1 MDFTLYNEKKASLQ
15 SCYSSTLALLKNLK
29 LKKAYSRL
37 QDDAE
42 RLEDERFN
50 LVVIGEFSRGKS
62 TFVNAMLGKNILPSS
77 KEPTTNIISKIV
89 YGDVPQYKLFYKDG
103 KSQVISEEE
112 FNLIKAQSEH
122 KQENFVKLKNII
134 SKLRHE
140 PTQIDFSN
148 VSYAGI
154 SYPLSFCKN
163 QVDVID
169 TPGTNDLN
177 VGRLEITYNYLRQ
190 ADAAILM
197 MSATQPLT
205 MSEKTFLVEQVIG
218 NNIRDIFIV
227 VTYRDEVIG
236 EEERVIKH
244 ILDNLADVQDFS
256 QRIFIVNGRGAWL
269 YRQMENGGKL
279 TAKQMLTC
287 PASLEETGIVEFEE
301 ALGHYLSEEKGN
313 AKLKKYAARCNQ
325 ALKDAERDIRIKREG
340 LSHSLDDLQERLF
353 VERPKYH
360 KTMREVE
367 RITSFLEAQLL
378 GKQTELEQMA
388 EHTANRIKQAAVD
401 VINKYNGD
409 IDALES
415 DEIKFM
421 VESAVSPIQKQFLND
436 INKAQKEIIA
446 TEISDAGEKLRKIW
460 QDMDFDADALP
471 ITSNL
476 AGVENIQTSGKEKR
490 KKDDDSLGIAFGSY
504 LVGSFLFG
512 GPVGLLAGVA
522 GWFLSGG
529 GNPFENRRS
538 KIAEQV
544 RSQYTKNLKGFSKQ
558 IGEQYKEGVHR
569 ICLDMRND
577 VNERIEEMYEQ
588 LQTLINQKEQ
598 RQQDVDAV
606 RAQLDKQEHEIDALR
621 CKLKEVLR

>member
-1 MDFTLYNEKKASLQ
+1 MDFTLYNEKKAALQ
-15 SCYSSTLALLKNLK
+15 GCYSSTLTLLKDLK

-37 QDDAE
+37 QEDAE
-42 RLEDERFN
+42 HLEDERFN
-50 LVVIGEFSRGKS
+50 MVVIGEFSRGKS

-134 SKLRHE
+134 SKLKHE

-148 VSYAGI
+148 VSYAEI

-205 MSEKTFLVEQVIG
+205 MSEKTFLLEQVIG

-287 PASLEETGIVEFEE
+287 PASLEETGILEFEE
-301 ALGHYLSEEKGN
+301 ALGVFLSEEKGN
-313 AKLKKYAARCNQ
+313 AKLKKYVSRCNM
-325 ALKDAERDIRIKREG
+325 ALKDAERDVRIKKEG

-353 VERPKYH
+353 VERPKYN
-360 KTMREVE
+360 KTIREAE
-367 RITSFLEAQLL
+367 RITTYLEAQLL

-388 EHTANRIKQAAVD
+388 EHVASRMKQAAVAA
-401 VINKYNGD
+401 INQYNGD
-409 IDALES
+409 VDALES
-415 DEIKFM
+415 DEVKFI

-436 INKAQKEIIA
+436 INKAQKDIVASEVA
-446 TEISDAGEKLRKIW
+446 VAANKLRKIW
-460 QDMDFDADALP
+460 QDMNFDADALP
-471 ITSNL
+471 ITSSL
-476 AGVENIQTSGKEKR
+476 AKLDDIATSGKNKN
-490 KKDDDSLGIAFGSY
+490 KKTENSLGVAVGSY
-504 LVGSFLFG
+504 LVAGLLFG
-512 GPVGLLAGVA
+512 GPVGLIAAAA

-529 GNPFENRRS
+529 GNPFENRKS
-538 KIAEQV
+538 KITEQV
-544 RSQYTKNLKGFSKQ
+544 RRQYEKNLKGFGAK
-558 IGEQYKEGVHR
+558 IGEQYKDSVHR
-569 ICLDMRND
+569 ICLEMRNE
-577 VNERIEEMYEQ
+577 VNDRIEEMHDQ
-588 LQTLINQKEQ
+588 LQELIEQKEQ
-598 RQQDVDAV
+598 RQQDIDEV
-606 RAQLDKQEHEIDALR
+606 RAQLDKQEHEIDVLR

>member
-1 MDFTLYNEKKASLQ
+1 MDFTLYNAKKVSLQ
-15 SCYSSTLALLKNLK
+15 GCYSSTLALLKDLN

-37 QDDAE
+37 QEDAE

-122 KQENFVKLKNII
+122 KQENFAKLKNII
-134 SKLRHE
+134 KKLRHE

-148 VSYAGI
+148 VSYAEI

-205 MSEKTFLVEQVIG
+205 MSEKSFLVEQVIG

-279 TAKQMLTC
+279 TAKQMLSC
-287 PASLEETGIVEFEE
+287 PASLAETGILDFEE
-301 ALGHYLSEEKGN
+301 ALGVFLGGEKGN

-325 ALKDAERDIRIKREG
+325 ALKDAERDVLMKKEG

-360 KTMREVE
+360 KTMREAE
-367 RITSFLEAQLL
+367 RITAYLEAQLL
-378 GKQTELEQMA
+378 GKQIELEQLA
-388 EHTANRIKQAAVD
+388 EHAASKIKQAALDAV
-401 VINKYNGD
+401 NEYEGD
-409 IDALES
+409 IDSLES
-415 DEIKFM
+415 DEIKFI

-436 INKAQKEIIA
+436 INKAQKDIVASEVA
-446 TEISDAGEKLRKIW
+446 VAADKLRKIW
-460 QDMDFDADALP
+460 QDMNFDADALP
-471 ITSNL
+471 ITSSL
-476 AGVENIQTSGKEKR
+476 AKLDDIATSGKNKN
-490 KKDDDSLGIAFGSY
+490 KKTENSLGVAVGSY
-504 LVGSFLFG
+504 LVAGLLFG
-512 GPVGLLAGVA
+512 GPVGLLAAAA

-529 GNPFENRRS
+529 GNPFEDRKS
-538 KIAEQV
+538 KIAGQV
-544 RSQYTKNLKGFSKQ
+544 RSQYEKSLKGFGTK
-558 IGEQYKEGVHR
+558 IGEQYKNSAQR
-569 ICLDMRND
+569 ICLEMRNE
-577 VNERIEEMYEQ
+577 VNERIDEMHDQ
-588 LQTLINQKEQ
+588 LQELIEQKKQ

-606 RAQLDKQEHEIDALR
+606 RLRLEKQEHDIDVLR
-621 CKLKEVLR
+621 CKLKEVLK

>member
-15 SCYSSTLALLKNLK
+15 GCCSSTLALLKDLK

-37 QDDAE
+37 QEDAV

-89 YGDVPQYKLFYKDG
+89 YGDVPQYKLFFKDG

-122 KQENFVKLKNII
+122 KQENFAKLKNII
-134 SKLRHE
+134 KKLRHE

-148 VSYAGI
+148 VSYAEI

-218 NNIRDIFIV
+218 NNIKDIFIV
-227 VTYRDEVIG
+227 VTYKDEVVG

-256 QRIFIVNGRGAWL
+256 ERIFIVNGRGAWL

-287 PASLEETGIVEFEE
+287 PASLEETGILDFEE
-301 ALGHYLSEEKGN
+301 ALGVFLGEEKGN

-325 ALKDAERDIRIKREG
+325 ALKDAERDVLMKKEG
-340 LSHSLDDLQERLF
+340 LSHSLDDLQESLF

-360 KTMREVE
+360 KTMREAE
-367 RITSFLEAQLL
+367 RITAYLEAQLL
-378 GKQTELEQMA
+378 GKQIELEQLA
-388 EHTANRIKQAAVD
+388 EHAASKIKQAALDAV
-401 VINKYNGD
+401 NQYEGD
-409 IDALES
+409 IDSLES
-415 DEIKFM
+415 DEVKFI

-436 INKAQKEIIA
+436 INEAQKDIIA
-446 TEISDAGEKLRKIW
+446 SEVAVAADKLRKIW
-460 QDMDFDADALP
+460 QDMNFDADALP
-471 ITSNL
+471 ITSSL
-476 AGVENIQTSGKEKR
+476 AKLDDIATSGKNKN
-490 KKDDDSLGIAFGSY
+490 KKTENSFGVAVGSY
-504 LVGSFLFG
+504 LVAGLLFG
-512 GPVGLLAGVA
+512 GSVGLLAAAV
-522 GWFLSGG
+522 GWFFSGG
-529 GNPFENRRS
+529 GNPFEDRKS
-538 KIAEQV
+538 KIAGQV
-544 RSQYTKNLKGFSKQ
+544 RSQYEKSLKGFGTK
-558 IGEQYKEGVHR
+558 IGEQYKNSAQR
-569 ICLDMRND
+569 ICLEMRNE
-577 VNERIEEMYEQ
+577 VNERIEEMHDQ
-588 LQTLINQKEQ
+588 LQELIEQKKQ

-606 RAQLDKQEHEIDALR
+606 RLRLEKQEHDIDVLR
-621 CKLKEVLR
+621 CKLKEVLK

>member
-1 MDFTLYNEKKASLQ
+1 MDFTLYNEKKAALQ
-15 SCYSSTLALLKNLK
+15 GCYSSTLTLLKQLN

-37 QDDAE
+37 QEDAE

-134 SKLRHE
+134 SKLKHE
-140 PTQIDFSN
+140 PTQVDFSN
-148 VSYAGI
+148 VSYAEI

-177 VGRLEITYNYLRQ
+177 VGRLEIAYNYLRQ

-218 NNIRDIFIV
+218 NNIKDIFVV
-227 VTYRDEVIG
+227 VTYKDEVIG

-287 PASLEETGIVEFEE
+287 PASLEETGILEFEE
-301 ALGHYLSEEKGN
+301 ALGVFLSEEKGN

-325 ALKDAERDIRIKREG
+325 VLKDAERDVRIKKEG

-353 VERPKYH
+353 VERPKYN
-360 KTMREVE
+360 KTIREAK
-367 RITSFLEAQLL
+367 RITTYLEAQLL
-378 GKQTELEQMA
+378 GKQMELEQMA
-388 EHTANRIKQAAVD
+388 EHAANKMKKAAVD
-401 VINKYNGD
+401 VINEYNGD
-409 IDALES
+409 IDALDG
-415 DEIKFM
+415 DEVKFM
-421 VESAVSPIQKQFLND
+421 VESAVSPVQKQFISD
-436 INKAQKEIIA
+436 INKAQQEIV
-446 TEISDAGEKLRKIW
+446 TSDVAVAAEKLRKIW
-460 QDMDFDADALP
+460 QDMNFDADALP
-471 ITSNL
+471 ITSSL
-476 AGVENIQTSGKEKR
+476 AKLDDIATSGKNKN
-490 KKDDDSLGIAFGSY
+490 KKTENSLGVAVGSY
-504 LVGSFLFG
+504 LVAGLLFG
-512 GPVGLLAGVA
+512 GPVGLLAAAA

-529 GNPFENRRS
+529 GNPFEDRKS
-538 KIAEQV
+538 KIAGQV
-544 RSQYTKNLKGFSKQ
+544 RSQYEKSLKGFGTK
-558 IGEQYKEGVHR
+558 IGEQYKNSAQR
-569 ICLDMRND
+569 ICLEMRNE
-577 VNERIEEMYEQ
+577 VNERIDEMHDQ
-588 LQTLINQKEQ
+588 LQELIEQKKQ

-606 RAQLDKQEHEIDALR
+606 RLRLEKQEHDIDVLR
-621 CKLKEVLR
+621 CKLKEVLK

>member
-1 MDFTLYNEKKASLQ
+1 MDFTLYNAKKVSLQ
-15 SCYSSTLALLKNLK
+15 GCYSSTLALLKDLK

-37 QDDAE
+37 QEDAE

-50 LVVIGEFSRGKS
+50 MVVIGEFSRGMA

-134 SKLRHE
+134 SKLKHE
-140 PTQIDFSN
+140 PTQVDFSN
-148 VSYAGI
+148 VSYAEI

-205 MSEKTFLVEQVIG
+205 MSEKSFLVEQVIG

-256 QRIFIVNGRGAWL
+256 ERIFIVNGRGAWL

-287 PASLEETGIVEFEE
+287 PASLEETGILEFEE
-301 ALGHYLSEEKGN
+301 ALGVFLSEEKGN
-313 AKLKKYAARCNQ
+313 AKLKKYVSRCNM
-325 ALKDAERDIRIKREG
+325 ALKDAERDIRIKKDG

-353 VERPKYH
+353 IERPKYH
-360 KTMREVE
+360 KTMREAE
-367 RITSFLEAQLL
+367 RITTYLEAQLL

-388 EHTANRIKQAAVD
+388 EHAASRMKQAAVD
-401 VINKYNGD
+401 AINQYNGD

-415 DEIKFM
+415 DEIKFI
-421 VESAVSPIQKQFLND
+421 VESAVSPIQKQFLKD
-436 INKAQKEIIA
+436 INDTQKDIIVNEVA
-446 TEISDAGEKLRKIW
+446 DAANKLRQIW
-460 QDMDFDADALP
+460 QDMNFDADALP
-471 ITSNL
+471 IKSDF
-476 AGVENIQTSGKEKR
+476 VSVDNIQTSGKEKR
-490 KKDDDSLGIAFGSY
+490 NKDDDRLGIAFGSY

-512 GPVGLLAGVA
+512 GPVGLLAGAA

-529 GNPFENRRS
+529 SNPFENRRI

-544 RSQYTKNLKGFSKQ
+544 RNQYAKNLKGFGTK
-558 IGEQYKEGVHR
+558 IGEQYKNSTHR
-569 ICLDMRND
+569 ICLEMCDE
-577 VNERIEEMYEQ
+577 VNNRVEEMHNQ
-588 LQTLINQKEQ
+588 LQELIDQKNQRHQNLE
-598 RQQDVDAV
+598 AV
-606 RAQLDKQEHEIDALR
+606 RAQLDKQEHEIDVLR

>member
-15 SCYSSTLALLKNLK
+15 GCYSSTLALLKDLK

-37 QDDAE
+37 QEDAV

-122 KQENFVKLKNII
+122 KQENFAKLKNII
-134 SKLRHE
+134 KKLRHE

-148 VSYAGI
+148 VSYAEI

-205 MSEKTFLVEQVIG
+205 MSEKSFLVEQVIG

-279 TAKQMLTC
+279 TAKQMLSC
-287 PASLEETGIVEFEE
+287 PASLAETGILDFEE
-301 ALGHYLSEEKGN
+301 ALGVFLGEEKGN

-325 ALKDAERDIRIKREG
+325 ALKDAERDVLMKKEG

-360 KTMREVE
+360 KTMREAE
-367 RITSFLEAQLL
+367 RITAYLEAQLL
-378 GKQTELEQMA
+378 GKQIELEQLA
-388 EHTANRIKQAAVD
+388 EHAASKIKQAALDAV
-401 VINKYNGD
+401 NEYEGD
-409 IDALES
+409 IDSLES
-415 DEIKFM
+415 DEIKFI

-436 INKAQKEIIA
+436 INEAQKDIIA
-446 TEISDAGEKLRKIW
+446 SEVAVAADKLRKIW
-460 QDMDFDADALP
+460 QDMNFDADALP
-471 ITSNL
+471 ITSSL
-476 AGVENIQTSGKEKR
+476 AKLDDIATSGKNKN
-490 KKDDDSLGIAFGSY
+490 KKTENSLGVAVGSY
-504 LVGSFLFG
+504 LVAGLLFG
-512 GPVGLLAGVA
+512 GPVGLLAAAA

-529 GNPFENRRS
+529 GNPFEDRKS
-538 KIAEQV
+538 KIAGQV
-544 RSQYTKNLKGFSKQ
+544 RSQYEKSLKGFGTK
-558 IGEQYKEGVHR
+558 IGEQYKNSAQR
-569 ICLDMRND
+569 ICLEMRNE
-577 VNERIEEMYEQ
+577 VNERIDEMHDQ
-588 LQTLINQKEQ
+588 LQELIEQKKQ

-606 RAQLDKQEHEIDALR
+606 RLRLEKQEHDIDVLR
-621 CKLKEVLR
+621 CKLKEVLK

>member
-1 MDFTLYNEKKASLQ
+1 MDFTLYNAKKVSLQ
-15 SCYSSTLALLKNLK
+15 SCYSSTLTLLKDLK

-37 QDDAE
+37 QEDAE

-122 KQENFVKLKNII
+122 KLKNII
-134 SKLRHE
+134 SKLKHE
-140 PTQIDFSN
+140 PTQVDFSN
-148 VSYAGI
+148 VSYAEI

-205 MSEKTFLVEQVIG
+205 LSEKNFLVEQVIG

-256 QRIFIVNGRGAWL
+256 ERIFIVNGRGAWL

-287 PASLEETGIVEFEE
+287 PASLAETGILEFEE
-301 ALGHYLSEEKGN
+301 ALGVFLSEEKGN
-313 AKLKKYAARCNQ
+313 AKLKKYVSRCNM
-325 ALKDAERDIRIKREG
+325 ALKDAERDIRIKKDG

-360 KTMREVE
+360 KTMREAE
-367 RITSFLEAQLL
+367 RITTYLEAQLL

-388 EHTANRIKQAAVD
+388 EHAASRMKQAAVD
-401 VINKYNGD
+401 AINQYNGD
-409 IDALES
+409 IDALDG
-415 DEIKFM
+415 DEVKFM
-421 VESAVSPIQKQFLND
+421 VESAVSPVQKQFISD
-436 INKAQKEIIA
+436 INKAQQEIV
-446 TEISDAGEKLRKIW
+446 TSDVAVAAEELRKIW
-460 QDMDFDADALP
+460 QDMNFDADALP
-471 ITSNL
+471 IKSDF
-476 AGVENIQTSGKEKR
+476 VSVDNIQTSGKEKR
-490 KKDDDSLGIAFGSY
+490 NKDDDSLGIAVGSY

-529 GNPFENRRS
+529 SNPFENRKS
-538 KIAEQV
+538 KITEQV
-544 RSQYTKNLKGFSKQ
+544 RRQYEKNLKGFGAK
-558 IGEQYKEGVHR
+558 IGEQYKDSVHR
-569 ICLDMRND
+569 ICLEMRNE
-577 VNERIEEMYEQ
+577 VNDRIEEMHDQ
-588 LQTLINQKEQ
+588 LQELIEQKEQ
-598 RQQDVDAV
+598 RQQDIDEV
-606 RAQLDKQEHEIDALR
+606 RAQIDKQEHEIDVLR